1 MSAEQKQS
9 KSVPQSSEDGK
20 KAFIVLGMLHDPYR
34 TFVHRAG
41 MKNLHGCKEVGGVK
55 KGLALEFIQVLPMLE

>member
-1 MSAEQKQS
+1 M
-9 KSVPQSSEDGK
+9 
-20 KAFIVLGMLHDPYR
+20 H
-34 TFVHRAG
+34 HAG